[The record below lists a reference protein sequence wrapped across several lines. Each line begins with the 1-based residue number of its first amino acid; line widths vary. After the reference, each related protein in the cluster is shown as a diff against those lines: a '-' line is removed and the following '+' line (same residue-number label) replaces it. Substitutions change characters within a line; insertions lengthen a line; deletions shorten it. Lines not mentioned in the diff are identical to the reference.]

1 VPKHLSRMHVPRA
14 TTKMTR
20 KVSNFDQTSTQNE
33 QTFYEGAV
41 PWVGALRAKTERDI
55 QVI

>member
-1 VPKHLSRMHVPRA
+1 VPKHLSRMHVRRA

-20 KVSNFDQTSTQNE
+20 KVSNFDQTTTQNE